1 MADYDDD
8 DYMSDELPD
17 FADEAEF
24 DDYLNDEEY
33 DLMNEV
39 LPQAK
44 KELSEYQGWDN
55 LSVKLAIFENE
66 FDLQAALT
74 ELKRKFKK
82 KKPKKEVTPA
92 TTTTKKVTKDL
103 GKLSLNQNKKQ
114 DDEWLDLD
122 EPRKTEEEDDTKI
135 VYKKVLYQLNQENQL
150 ILKVISRR
158 VNHMS
163 VLLC

>member
-74 ELKRKFKK
+74 ELKRKFKRRSLRK
-82 KKPKKEVTPA
+82 K
-92 TTTTKKVTKDL
+92 
-103 GKLSLNQNKKQ
+103 
-114 DDEWLDLD
+114 
-122 EPRKTEEEDDTKI
+122 
-135 VYKKVLYQLNQENQL
+135 
-150 ILKVISRR
+150 
-158 VNHMS
+158 
-163 VLLC
+163 